1 MKQIT
6 QIVHNKVKNPN
17 WSEANQLAVNKRGGG
32 LEPGATENNPASGQG
47 DTSTLGLRVSSSALE
62 DLNSGLLRTNPASSQ
77 RGTWTRGLR
86 ISSSALEDW
95 TRDYWEKIQL
105 AVRAGLEHG
114 ICRMQ
119 VQHSNH
125 WAKLPSSFSNL
136 ISITDGKSMVRS
148 EKLARYLVQLK
159 L

>member
-86 ISSSALEDW
+86 ISSSPLEDLNSGLLKKNPASSQGRTW
-95 TRDYWEKIQL
+95 TRY
-105 AVRAGLEHG
+105 
-114 ICRMQ
+114 
-119 VQHSNH
+119 
-125 WAKLPSSFSNL
+125 LPNASPAF
-136 ISITDGKSMVRS
+136 
-148 EKLARYLVQLK
+148 
-159 L
+159 